1 MSSKE
6 TFTILA
12 GPYTCPFCKQYT
24 SDSVDSVSRH
34 VGRLHKGQYT
44 KQQLYQDLF
53 LEGKAPTCACGC
65 GEPTKFLSVCIGF
78 RRYRVGHDSRIHNN
92 YQTEKSRTNS
102 KNTRK
107 RKFATGELRGHV
119 CWTKGL
125 TKETDPRVR
134 KISESIKSNAEEIA
148 SRSERCKR
156 LRTEGIIK
164 PQRGPEHSQWKGGIS
179 SLNNLCRSYPR
190 LYKEWKYPKLV
201 EAGFKCAQCG
211 NTKQLEVHHDG
222 ETFSSVL
229 RKVAGEHGWELS
241 ITTKTETSDERI
253 EELKQRI
260 KDGIVDYHVREN
272 VSGMVLCVDCHTGLH
287 DSYHFQKDNKTNTEQ
302 QLES

>member
-6 TFTILA
+6 TFTIPA
-12 GPYTCPFCKQYT
+12 GPYTCPFCKQYA

-34 VGRLHKGQYT
+34 VGRLHKDQYT

-53 LEGKAPTCACGC
+53 LEGKTPTCACGC
-65 GEPTKFLSVCIGF
+65 GEPTKFLSVCVGF
-78 RRYRVGHDSRIHNN
+78 RRYRVGHDSRVHNN
-92 YQTEKSRTNS
+92 YQIEKAITNS
-102 KNTRK
+102 RNTMRK
-107 RKFATGELRGHV
+107 KIEAGEWTHLRGGG
-119 CWTKGL
+119 WSKGL

-134 KISESIKSNAEEIA
+134 KMSESILSNEEEITN
-148 SRSERCKR
+148 RSERFKR
-156 LRTEGIIK
+156 LRADGTV
-164 PQRGPEHSQWKGGIS
+164 RTLYGPEHSQWKGGIS

-229 RKVAGEHGWELS
+229 RKVAREHGWELS
-241 ITTKTETSDERI
+241 ITTKTETSERI

-272 VSGMVLCVDCHTGLH
+272 VSGRVLCVDCHTDLH
-287 DSYHFQKDNKTNTEQ
+287 DSYHFPKDN
-302 QLES
+302 QLEG